1 MITKQMSIGEVL
13 RIDRN
18 TAPIFMQYG
27 MHCLGCPHATAE
39 SIEQAGMVHGVD
51 VEGQRLGIER
61 PLVELLGAASPAPVT
76 YAGGAR
82 SIEDLELVRE
92 VGRGRVDLT
101 IGSALDI
108 FGGELPYADVVAW
121 QRGQEDGA

>member
-1 MITKQMSIGEVL
+1 MVTKTMSIGEVL

-51 VEGQRLGIER
+51 VDQLVDALNKYLGEK
-61 PLVELLGAASPAPVT
+61 A
-76 YAGGAR
+76 
-82 SIEDLELVRE
+82 
-92 VGRGRVDLT
+92 
-101 IGSALDI
+101 
-108 FGGELPYADVVAW
+108 
-121 QRGQEDGA
+121 

>member
-39 SIEQAGMVHGVD
+39 SIEQAGMVHGIDVD
-51 VEGQRLGIER
+51 Q
-61 PLVELLGAASPAPVT
+61 LVS
-76 YAGGAR
+76 
-82 SIEDLELVRE
+82 DLNAHI
-92 VGRGRVDLT
+92 DQK
-101 IGSALDI
+101 SK
-108 FGGELPYADVVAW
+108 
-121 QRGQEDGA
+121 